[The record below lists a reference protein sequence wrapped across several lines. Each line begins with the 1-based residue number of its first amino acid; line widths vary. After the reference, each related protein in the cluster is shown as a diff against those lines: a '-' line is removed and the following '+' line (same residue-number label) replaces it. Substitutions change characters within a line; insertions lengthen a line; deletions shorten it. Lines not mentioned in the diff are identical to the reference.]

1 MSHLLSEED
10 QDLLNAVYRYEKYPS
25 EQEWIADY
33 IRMRLGHYRRDLRF
47 LRWLEKQVK
56 VVEVK

>member
-10 QDLLNAVYRYEKYPS
+10 QDLLNAVYQYEKYPS

-33 IRMRLGHYRRDLRF
+33 IKMRLDSYKKDLRF
-47 LRWLEKQVK
+47 LRWLKQQ
-56 VVEVK
+56 VEAENR